1 MLNMEQHY
9 RELIRAYM
17 RDHTEEGMVAKQAA
31 MREAEFILREYFG
44 CPQDHLN
51 NIFDQE
57 YLKEYHP
64 ETKQIARPFNDLDEK
79 LYKVM
84 DDLRFNPVREDLE
97 NALGEA
103 NLDSE
108 DEGNLERLC
117 DKLAKKTPMIAEE
130 IVELVHEK
138 LFEAAKEL
146 KEGKI
151 EIKFEGGEASDGIRG
166 CNYMLGRYKDADG
179 YEQKLYAEV
188 RTPDDWDGIDPDNI
202 PQEEVDK
209 FDDESYQCLKDEI
222 ISQAKAAGISEDR
235 LLFP

>member
-1 MLNMEQHY
+1 MLNKEQHY
-9 RELIRAYM
+9 RELVRAYM
-17 RDHTEEGMVAKQAA
+17 RDRTEEGMIAKRAA
-31 MREAEFILREYFG
+31 MREAEYILREYFS
-44 CPQDHLN
+44 CPHLN

-64 ETKQIARPFNDLDEK
+64 ETKQIVRPFNDLDEK

-117 DKLAKKTPMIAEE
+117 DKLKTPMIAEE

-146 KEGKI
+146 RNE
-151 EIKFEGGEASDGIRG
+151 
-166 CNYMLGRYKDADG
+166 M
-179 YEQKLYAEV
+179 
-188 RTPDDWDGIDPDNI
+188 
-202 PQEEVDK
+202 
-209 FDDESYQCLKDEI
+209 
-222 ISQAKAAGISEDR
+222 
-235 LLFP
+235 

>member
-1 MLNMEQHY
+1 MLNKEQHY
-9 RELIRAYM
+9 RELVRAYM
-17 RDHTEEGMVAKQAA
+17 RDRTEEGMIAKRAA
-31 MREAEFILREYFG
+31 MREAEYILREYFS

-64 ETKQIARPFNDLDEK
+64 ETKQIVRPFNDLDEK

-108 DEGNLERLC
+108 DEGNLERRC
-117 DKLAKKTPMIAEE
+117 DKLARKTPMIAEE

-146 KEGKI
+146 RNE
-151 EIKFEGGEASDGIRG
+151 
-166 CNYMLGRYKDADG
+166 M
-179 YEQKLYAEV
+179 
-188 RTPDDWDGIDPDNI
+188 
-202 PQEEVDK
+202 
-209 FDDESYQCLKDEI
+209 
-222 ISQAKAAGISEDR
+222 
-235 LLFP
+235 

>member
-9 RELIRAYM
+9 RELVHAYM
-17 RDHTEEGMVAKQAA
+17 SDRTEEGMIAKRAA
-31 MREAEFILREYFG
+31 MREAEHILREYFS

-79 LYKVM
+79 LYRVL
-84 DDLRFNPVREDLE
+84 DNLRFNPIREDLE

-146 KEGKI
+146 RNE
-151 EIKFEGGEASDGIRG
+151 
-166 CNYMLGRYKDADG
+166 M
-179 YEQKLYAEV
+179 
-188 RTPDDWDGIDPDNI
+188 
-202 PQEEVDK
+202 
-209 FDDESYQCLKDEI
+209 
-222 ISQAKAAGISEDR
+222 
-235 LLFP
+235 